1 MTGGALGVRNSRSR
15 WVRLALTWEQVQDP
29 ALDIERLA
37 IAVKPSDSRTSAY
50 VERHGRRCWEADI
63 LPPEVIE
70 AALDAHIAGW
80 LDRRLWRRRDAEI
93 ERARG
98 LL

>member
-1 MTGGALGVRNSRSR
+1 MLYEFGIVDPE
-15 WVRLALTWEQVQDP
+15 WMRLALTWEQVHDP

-37 IAVKPSDSRTSAY
+37 IAVKPSDSRTRAY
-50 VERHGRRCWEADI
+50 VERYGNRCWEADI
-63 LPPEVIE
+63 LPPEIIE
-70 AALDAHIAGW
+70 GALGAHIAGW
-80 LDRRLWRRRDAEI
+80 FDGRLWRRHDAEI